1 MGKRRAGP
9 YLQGSPRPAAGRF
22 ARPPGAMPAPSIPS
36 LRHGALLQ
44 RPPPSAAPAMEE
56 DVQEPPSA
64 SREPGWP
71 RGCSPPCPF
80 HGAATPGPQSQAVPQ
95 GVGVGEGHP
104 RVLGAAGWG
113 WGWGDS
119 RGAQNSPIRGCPKF
133 PHHPLNEPRG
143 WQSFGEGRGLARH
156 PPVHFLHL
164 RPPAPGLTSKNKKE
178 NPVWVFFFSSSPA
191 IIKKDSPFRA
201 LSIPGGREEREGR
214 KGKKTLKERRGRA
227 REGEEKGR
235 KRDGEKLKAEITQRE
250 LLYL

>member
-71 RGCSPPCPF
+71 RGCSPPGPF

-95 GVGVGEGHP
+95 GVGGGEGHP

-143 WQSFGEGRGLARH
+143 WQRLGEGRVHGLGAGETSSSALS
-156 PPVHFLHL
+156 PPPPPRPGSHL
-164 RPPAPGLTSKNKKE
+164 KKQE
-178 NPVWVFFFSSSPA
+178 RKPSVGFFF
-191 IIKKDSPFRA
+191 FFF
-201 LSIPGGREEREGR
+201 PGHN
-214 KGKKTLKERRGRA
+214 
-227 REGEEKGR
+227 
-235 KRDGEKLKAEITQRE
+235 
-250 LLYL
+250 